1 MLIRAH
7 QVPLEKYF
15 PEYTA
20 GPDINKAAKYIL
32 WRFMQANRARL
43 SVYPQY
49 VLTSIAKLRSLLMEL
64 SV

>member
-1 MLIRAH
+1 ML

-32 WRFMQANRARL
+32 WRFMQANWARL
-43 SVYPQY
+43 SVYSQ
-49 VLTSIAKLRSLLMEL
+49 
-64 SV
+64 